1 VQGDPGPML
10 TPDEEAPIRERDAQA
25 WEHRQN
31 PSRVEAFSAI
41 LDRRELLLEVA
52 RTWAALERIRTVTA
66 EWVEP
71 HTTPVEHEELWAEAK
86 RLRAEKAELVEAL
99 IRAGSDPSY
108 E

>member
-1 VQGDPGPML
+1 VIPHEVQADML
-10 TPDEEAPIRERDAQA
+10 QRDRQA
-25 WEHRQN
+25 WEHRNN

-41 LDRRELLLEVA
+41 LDRRQLLLEVA

-66 EWVEP
+66 EWAEP

-99 IRAGSDPSY
+99 IRAGSDPT
-108 E
+108 